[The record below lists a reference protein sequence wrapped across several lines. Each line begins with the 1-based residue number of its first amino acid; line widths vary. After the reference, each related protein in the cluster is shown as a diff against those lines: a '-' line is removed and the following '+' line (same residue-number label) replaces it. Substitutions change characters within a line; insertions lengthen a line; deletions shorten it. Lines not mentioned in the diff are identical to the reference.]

1 MIGSEKMIEVRIK
14 EICFHEKIILNAS
27 SLNVKKGK
35 LNVLYGKSGS
45 GKTTILHADV
55 YKRQQQMKRI

>member
-1 MIGSEKMIEVRIK
+1 MIKIKIK
-14 EICFHEKIILNAS
+14 EICFNEKIILNAS

-45 GKTTILHADV
+45 GKTSILHALILEN
-55 YKRQQQMKRI
+55 KFLEECIW